1 MPGINTTGLPNTEDY
16 NLGRGIVYFAPLS
29 SVVDSLN
36 LPLGYRDLGNAPEFS
51 ISLETETLEHQSSR
65 TGLKV
70 TDKEVVISQKITLAL
85 TLDEINFQNLAA
97 LLSGDSSQT
106 TPTNPAIAGFSII
119 TQWIGSVVL
128 GEWYDMTDATSPTPG
143 DATSVPSGDRAYDI
157 DLDTETLAVNP
168 ATPLARDIPGTPG
181 DYVTDIEMGR
191 IFFLTNPAEAALV
204 DGVAIDFTLAASA
217 TARELDEVQSLTK
230 TAVLGALKFIAE
242 NPASSDKQTEYQ
254 FHKVSLKAEGDF
266 SLIGDEFTQMQFTA
280 VAERNEQADPDS
292 PTLTVRTLQAT

>member
-29 SVVDSLN
+29 SVIDSLN

-65 TGLKV
+65 SGLKV

-85 TLDEINFQNLAA
+85 TLDEINFQNLAV
-97 LLSGDSSQT
+97 LLSGDAAQT
-106 TPTNPAIAGFSII
+106 TPTNPAIAGITII
-119 TQWIGSVVL
+119 LNWIGSVVL
-128 GEWYDMTDATSPTPG
+128 GEWYDMTNATLPTPG
-143 DATSVPSGDRAYDI
+143 DATSVPSGDRAYDV
-157 DLDTETLAVNP
+157 DLDDETLAINGG
-168 ATPLARDIPGTPG
+168 AALIRDVPGTPG
-181 DYVTDIEMGR
+181 DYTIDAEMGR
-191 IFFLTNPAEAALV
+191 IFFLTNPVGALV
-204 DGVAIDFTLAASA
+204 DGDGIDFTLDPKAL
-217 TARELDEVQSLTK
+217 ARELDEVQSLTK

-292 PTLTVRTLQAT
+292 ATLTVRTIQAT